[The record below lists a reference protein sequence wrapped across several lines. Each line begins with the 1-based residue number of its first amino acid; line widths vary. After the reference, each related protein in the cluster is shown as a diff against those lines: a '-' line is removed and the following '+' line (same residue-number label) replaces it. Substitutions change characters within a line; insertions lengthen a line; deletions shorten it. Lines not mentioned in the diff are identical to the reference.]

1 LKNLPPHENNV
12 TQNLPD
18 IFNHYAFTQAEGI
31 QSILTLFNLIPDP
44 TLIYQREKDS
54 ILSANNAFFLLTN
67 LGENEFLNQSIKT
80 ILPNITDTDPISGHD
95 KKALLR
101 HKKQPLIPVTVRI
114 FPLNN
119 LSDTLILLLKPEES
133 KLVSKPLT
141 AEQETS
147 LSRLTTLM
155 QTRIGENIDVVL
167 EQILKRAG
175 EILGCESVCLYKATG
190 SIPPLVHHISI
201 HPELAA
207 ELPTQ
212 LSNQDLIFHQEP
224 EVWTPDLPPLSHL
237 HHQALLADYQ
247 SLIIVPLELDKVKFG
262 LLVAGSKTH
271 APHVHSLSLANL
283 IAAYTTGILAAHNA
297 QQNLRKLTH
306 KIRQV
311 VKIQNEIITNLD
323 EGVIILAPDLTIAE
337 INPAA
342 ETILGY
348 ATVEALRQ
356 PIDSILIGSESLGA
370 AFNSAQQGIPT
381 LTGVDL
387 TLHHRSGRSFSAQ
400 VMVAPVMNNGQLFS
414 IIILIRD
421 LSQQEQSRAA
431 NKQLEQRAILGEVTA
446 IFAHEVRNPI
456 NAIMLSLQVM
466 EDNLDEDDPNHK
478 WIDNMRDESNKLMY
492 LMESVLSFAKPLEY
506 KMAGVDLDFLLS
518 RILERWHPR
527 LMRLNISPYYESQ
540 VEIPVIEG
548 DLRALEQVFTNLI
561 SNSVNAM
568 SEKGGSLGIK
578 ITEADDEQDRN
589 FIQVTL
595 TDTGHGI
602 PDEIKAHMFKPF
614 VTGSKR
620 GTGLGLAITQRII
633 NAHKGKIEVDSYPG
647 GTIFRIF
654 LHKKKGLQT

>member
-1 LKNLPPHENNV
+1 V
-12 TQNLPD
+12 TQNIPD
-18 IFNHYAFTQAEGI
+18 IFEHLPFTEAEGI
-31 QSILTLFNLIPDP
+31 QSSLTLFNLIPDP
-44 TLIYQREKDS
+44 TVLYQREKDI
-54 ILSANNAFFLLTN
+54 ILAANNAFFLLTN
-67 LGENEFLNQSIKT
+67 LGENDFLHQSVKT
-80 ILPNITDTDPISGHD
+80 ILPNISDTDPISGHD

-101 HKKQPLIPVTVRI
+101 HKKQPLIQVTVRI

-133 KLVSKPLT
+133 KLVSKPLA
-141 AEQETS
+141 AEQEAS
-147 LSRLTTLM
+147 LARLTTLM
-155 QTRIGENIDVVL
+155 QTKTGENINVVL
-167 EQILKRAG
+167 EQVLERSG
-175 EILGCESVCLYKATG
+175 EILGAEWVCLYKATG
-190 SIPPLVHHISI
+190 STPPLVHHIST
-201 HPELAA
+201 HPGLAA

-212 LSNQDLIFHQEP
+212 LNNEDLFYHQEP
-224 EVWTPDLPPLSHL
+224 ELWTPDLPPLSLL
-237 HHQALLADYQ
+237 HRQALLAEYQ
-247 SLIIVPLELDKVKFG
+247 FLVIMPLELSKVKFG

-271 APHVHSLSLANL
+271 SSQVHTLALAKL
-283 IAAYTTGILAAHNA
+283 IAAYTAGLLEGHNA
-297 QQNLRKLTH
+297 KQDLRKLTH

-370 AFNSAQQGIPT
+370 AFKSAQQGIPT
-381 LTGVDL
+381 LTGGDL
-387 TLHHRSGRSFSAQ
+387 TLHHRSGKSFSAQ
-400 VMVAPVMNNGQLFS
+400 VMMSPVMNNGQLFS

-421 LSQQEQSRAA
+421 LSQQEQSQAT

-466 EDNLDEDDPNHK
+466 EDNLDEDNPNHK
-478 WIDNMRDESNKLMY
+478 WIDNMRDECNKLMY

-527 LMRLNISPYYESQ
+527 LMRLNVSPYYES
-540 VEIPVIEG
+540 ELENPVIEG

-578 ITEADDEQDRN
+578 ITETDDEQDRN
-589 FIQVTL
+589 LIQVTL

-614 VTGSKR
+614 VTGSKH